1 MSVLR
6 LPRVTAPAALLTAL
20 IVGALP
26 PSPSH
31 SAAAQAASAQTPAQ
45 IGPAPARGN
54 RIGPNAAAATI
65 KPYADKSVRFA
76 VLGDTGTGSR
86 PQYEVG
92 ERLNESR
99 TVFPFEFVLMLG
111 DNIYGS
117 ERPQDF
123 VKKFELPYKP
133 LHDLK
138 IPFYASL
145 GNHDDTNQRFYK
157 PFNMNG
163 QRYYTFEKDGVRF
176 FALDSNYMDQP
187 QQDWLEKELSTSK
200 NLWKIAF
207 FHHPLYSSGARHG
220 SEVDLRAVLE
230 PLFLKYGVSVVFAGH
245 EHFYER
251 LKPQKGIT
259 YFTSG
264 GGAKLREGNIRVGS
278 AMTAKGFD
286 TDRSYMLVE
295 IADRTMYFQAL
306 SRTGTLIDSGSL
318 QVVTPPGP
326 TPSEAAVR

>member
-1 MSVLR
+1 MSM
-6 LPRVTAPAALLTAL
+6 PRVPRIAKPPALLLTL
-20 IVGALP
+20 LLGTLP
-26 PSPSH
+26 LAASPIRI
-31 SAAAQAASAQTPAQ
+31 AAEPMAAQA
-45 IGPAPARGN
+45 GAR
-54 RIGPNAAAATI
+54 AAAAANPARATI
-65 KPYADKSVRFA
+65 APHVEKSLRFA
-76 VLGDTGTGSR
+76 VIGDTGTGGSA
-86 PQYEVG
+86 QYEVG
-92 ERLNESR
+92 ERLTGSR

-111 DNIYGS
+111 DNIYGG

-123 VKKFELPYKP
+123 VKKFEKPYKA
-133 LHDLK
+133 LLDLK

-145 GNHDDTNQRFYK
+145 GNHDDPNQRFYK
-157 PFNMNG
+157 PFNMDG

-176 FALDSNYMDQP
+176 FALDSNYMDQA
-187 QQDWLEKELSTSK
+187 QQDWIEKELSTTK
-200 NLWKIAF
+200 NTWKIAY

-230 PLFLKYGVSVVFAGH
+230 PLFLKYGVSVVFSGH

-264 GGAKLREGNIRVGS
+264 GGAKLREGNIRPNS

-295 IADRTMYFQAL
+295 IADKTMYFQTL
-306 SRTGTLIDSGSL
+306 SRTGDLIDSGSVE
-318 QVVTPPGP
+318 VVKAPERP
-326 TPSEAAVR
+326 TSDASVR